1 MTKVAKHYP
10 FLTFTFTA
18 DYNERCM
25 GLKGNLSTV
34 NLADVF
40 QVLSRGNSTG
50 LLRIQAPE
58 GPRFVEIQ
66 NGAIS
71 VAGRSSG
78 RIMLGDLLISRGLID
93 EDRLEQALQNQRETQ
108 KMLGQILLDMGMVT
122 LESLEQALHFQIEE

>member
-1 MTKVAKHYP
+1 
-10 FLTFTFTA
+10 
-18 DYNERCM
+18 M

-58 GPRFVEIQ
+58 GPRYVEIQ

-78 RIMLGDLLISRGLID
+78 RILLGDLLKSRGLITD
-93 EDRLEQALQNQRETQ
+93 ELLEQALQVQRESS
-108 KMLGQILLDMGMVT
+108 KMLGQVLIDLGMCT
-122 LESLEQALHFQIEE
+122 LENLEEALRFQIEEDVCELFTLGKGDF